1 MTYHIVPDP
10 LFTGL
15 TRPSLILGVSFKFAI
30 LNILISVNAFIQT
43 SNFKII
49 ILAIVLHGIGYYLC
63 FKEPRFVELYLT
75 KFTKC
80 NLCSNKIYYGGNSY
94 FV

>member
-1 MTYHIVPDP
+1 MSYRIVADP
-10 LFTGL
+10 LFIGL
-15 TRPSLILGVSFKFAI
+15 TRPNLILGVSFKFAI

-49 ILAIVLHGIGYYLC
+49 LLALLTHGIGYYLC

-75 KFTKC
+75 KYTKC